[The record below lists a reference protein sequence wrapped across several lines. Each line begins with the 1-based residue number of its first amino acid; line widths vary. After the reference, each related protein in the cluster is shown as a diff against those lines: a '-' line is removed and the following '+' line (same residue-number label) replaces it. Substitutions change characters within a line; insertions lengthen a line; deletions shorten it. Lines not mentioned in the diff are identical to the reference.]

1 MNDYLIEIFA
11 RVLMIL
17 LILPLHEL
25 AHGFIAHKM
34 GDDTA
39 ELSGRITLN
48 PLAHVDLVG
57 SLLLVLTG
65 FGWAKPVPVN
75 PHRMKSPRKG
85 MALTALAGPV
95 SNLLAALLIRIIC
108 EVAFC
113 FKGVYYSDNMTV
125 STVLMLLVFMYQI
138 NIHLAVFNLIPV
150 PPLDGYNII
159 SYFTSYKVDKWF
171 RENGHIISTV
181 FFIFIIFMNRIPSA
195 FNPILIVSNLISNV
209 IGFVVGWI
217 PDLIGG
223 YGVI

>member
-57 SLLLVLTG
+57 SLLLVFTG

-150 PPLDGYNII
+150 PPLDGSKILFAILPDRIYWKIMQYERYL
-159 SYFTSYKVDKWF
+159 YFGLMFLLFAGSGSRVLSSVVGNVYD
-171 RENGHIISTV
+171 V
-181 FFIFIIFMNRIPSA
+181 FLKIASLPFEIFI
-195 FNPILIVSNLISNV
+195 
-209 IGFVVGWI
+209 
-217 PDLIGG
+217 
-223 YGVI
+223 

>member
-1 MNDYLIEIFA
+1 MDNYLIQMFA

-48 PLAHVDLVG
+48 PLAHIDIFG

-75 PHRMKSPRKG
+75 PTRMKSPRKG

-95 SNLLAALLIRIIC
+95 SNLIAAFLIRLIYD
-108 EVAFC
+108 VALC
-113 FKGVYYSDNMTV
+113 FKSICYSDNLTV
-125 STVLMLLVFMYQI
+125 KTVLMLLVFMYQI

-150 PPLDGYNII
+150 PPLDGYNIM

-181 FFIFIIFMNRIPSA
+181 FFIFIIFMNRIPTA
-195 FNPILIVSNLISNV
+195 YNPIYIVSNLISKA
-209 IGFVVGWI
+209 IGFCVDWI
-217 PDLIGG
+217 PYLIGG